1 METTA
6 AHRVLERIADGT
18 CTQVWIWMTN
28 KCRRRM
34 NGGEGYITIEISQ
47 RKEKK
52 KKKKGK
58 RRKRKPRERREAPR
72 MGEELGVHI
81 FGRGVLS
88 PWDVGPSDSVYFSP
102 PKQAVAPSEP
112 NFWTHSLQIHCNG
125 PGLKTETLHVS
136 LLNNGKNYIQE

>member
-6 AHRVLERIADGT
+6 AHRVPERIADGT

-58 RRKRKPRERREAPR
+58 KEKKKAQRKERR
-72 MGEELGVHI
+72 
-81 FGRGVLS
+81 S
-88 PWDVGPSDSVYFSP
+88 
-102 PKQAVAPSEP
+102 
-112 NFWTHSLQIHCNG
+112 
-125 PGLKTETLHVS
+125 
-136 LLNNGKNYIQE
+136 